1 MTVYTYLYIL
11 HFLSTV
17 ALSDDKIENGL
28 IDCGLPSGGL
38 MAKAQS
44 SFAEKEMEAYGQ
56 ERARTQSG
64 LHLSLS

>member
-1 MTVYTYLYIL
+1 
-11 HFLSTV
+11 
-17 ALSDDKIENGL
+17 
-28 IDCGLPSGGL
+28 

-64 LHLSLS
+64 LHLSLP